1 MSNNTYIG
9 KETTVTI
16 GGKKYTLSRLTRSV
30 MREFA
35 EWVHAHTPDPLA
47 MAAQYINEFPE
58 DLQKLLIQQAWNDTK
73 GRMDVEG
80 PEVRPAMNTIEG
92 STKLLQLLLQKH
104 HPELTED
111 QVFDLALE
119 HFDER
124 VKERAKELRETKPEL
139 TEEEA
144 HRIAMEEVEAVGSF
158 RLDLS
163 ALPR

>member
-16 GGKKYTLSRLTRSV
+16 GGKQYTLARLTRSV
-30 MREFA
+30 IREFA
-35 EWVHAHTPDPLA
+35 EWVYGHTPDPLA
-47 MAAQYINEFPE
+47 MAAKYINEFPE

-73 GRMDVEG
+73 GRMDIEG
-80 PEVRPAMNTIEG
+80 PEVREAMNTIEG
-92 STKLLQLLLQKH
+92 STKLLQLLLHKH

-111 QVFDLALE
+111 QVFDLAME
-119 HFDER
+119 HFGER
-124 VKERAKELRETKPEL
+124 VKERAQELSKAQPEL

-158 RLDLS
+158 RLDLP